1 MMTDQTTLT
10 AIDAQPNTAAP
21 ASAPQ
26 ETIRECVERCMR
38 NYFGNLD
45 GQAACDV
52 YDMVLAEVEQPLLE
66 VVLNYTRDNQ
76 SKAAEVLGLNRGTL
90 RKKLKQY
97 DLL

>member
-1 MMTDQTTLT
+1 MMTDSSMTFTEDNPIT
-10 AIDAQPNTAAP
+10 NTVNTA
-21 ASAPQ
+21 Q

-45 GQAACDV
+45 EQSAHDI

-66 VVLNYTRDNQ
+66 VVLAYTRDNQ
-76 SKAAEVLGLNRGTL
+76 SRAAEVLGLNRGTL

-97 DLL
+97 KLL